1 MNVPQGEAT
10 DAMVVVMEERASEA
24 QIELVVKRLVE
35 MGMDVHRSTG
45 VTRTVLGAVGQGTP
59 DAALI
64 ELLDGV
70 HEVLRISEPYKL
82 ASRTFKPDGTVIT
95 GGDVRIGGDEVI
107 VIAGPCSAESEPQV
121 RAAAAAVRRAGAK
134 IFRGGAFKPRSSP
147 YSFQGLG
154 EEGLR
159 LLRGAATA
167 ENLKLVTEV
176 MDLSQIEV
184 IDKYT
189 DIFQVGARNMQNFT
203 LLRELGHVRKPV
215 LLKRGISA
223 TIEEWLLSAEYVLSG
238 GNTDVILCERGIR
251 TFETATRN
259 TFDISAI
266 PVVKKLSHLPVIADP
281 SHGAG
286 RRDMVAPMARAA
298 VAAGVD
304 GLIIEVHCDPDHALS
319 DGAQSMFPSQF
330 DRLMAELRIIA
341 PAIGRSICLEPVVRR
356 GWGA

>member
-1 MNVPQGEAT
+1 
-10 DAMVVVMEERASEA
+10 MVVVMEERATEA
-24 QIELVVKRLVE
+24 QIENVVKRLIE

-45 VTRTVLGAVGQGTP
+45 VTRTVLGAVGQGQP
-59 DAALI
+59 DKGLI
-64 ELLDGV
+64 EMLEGV
-70 HEVLRISEPYKL
+70 HEVVRISSPFKL
-82 ASRTFKPDGTVIT
+82 ASRTFKPEGSVVTV
-95 GGDVRIGGDEVI
+95 GDVRIGGDEVI
-107 VIAGPCSAESEPQV
+107 VMAGPCSAENEQQV
-121 RAAAAAVRRAGAK
+121 HSTAAAVRRAGAK
-134 IFRGGAFKPRSSP
+134 ILRGGAFKPRSSP

-159 LLRGAATA
+159 LLRDAATA
-167 ENLKLVTEV
+167 ENLALVSEV
-176 MDLSQIEV
+176 MDVSQIAL
-184 IDKYT
+184 IDRYC

-203 LLRELGHVRKPV
+203 LLRELGHARKPV

-223 TIEEWLLSAEYVLSG
+223 TIEEWLLSSEYVLSG
-238 GNTDVILCERGIR
+238 GNNDVILCERGIR

-266 PVVKKLSHLPVIADP
+266 PVVKKLSHLPIVADP

-298 VAAGVD
+298 VAAGAD
-304 GLIIEVHCDPDHALS
+304 GLIIEVHSDPDHALS
-319 DGAQSMFPSQF
+319 DGAQSMFPAQF

-341 PAIGRSICLEPVVRR
+341 PAIGRSICLEPVTRR

>member
-1 MNVPQGEAT
+1 MQAATLEAT
-10 DAMVVVMEERASEA
+10 DAMVVVMEERASQD
-24 QIELVVKRLVE
+24 QIEAVVSRLVE

-45 VTRTVLGAVGQGTP
+45 VMRTVLGAVGQGRP
-59 DAALI
+59 DPKLI

-70 HEVLRISEPYKL
+70 HEVIRISEPYKL
-82 ASRTFKPDGTVIT
+82 ASKTFKPDPTIVTI
-95 GGDVRIGGDEVI
+95 GDVRIGGDEV
-107 VIAGPCSAESEPQV
+107 VVMAGPCSAETEQQV
-121 RAAAAAVRRAGAK
+121 HDAAKAVRKAGAK
-134 IFRGGAFKPRSSP
+134 ILRGGAFKPRSSP

-159 LLRGAATA
+159 MLREAANA
-167 ENLKLVTEV
+167 ENLKLISEV
-176 MDLSQIEV
+176 MEISQIEV
-184 IDKYT
+184 IGKYC
-189 DIFQVGARNMQNFT
+189 DIYQVGARNMQNFN

-215 LLKRGISA
+215 LLKRGIAA

-266 PVVKKLSHLPVIADP
+266 PVVKKLSHLPVVADP

-298 VAAGVD
+298 VAAGAD

-319 DGAQSMFPSQF
+319 DGAQSMFPAQF

-341 PAIGRSICLEPVVRR
+341 PAIGRSICLEPVTRR
-356 GWGA
+356 GWGS

>member
-1 MNVPQGEAT
+1 MQALEAT
-10 DAMVVVMEERASEA
+10 EAMVVVMEERATEA
-24 QIELVVKRLVE
+24 QIENVVKRLID

-59 DAALI
+59 DKGLI
-64 ELLDGV
+64 EMLEGV
-70 HEVLRISEPYKL
+70 HEVVRISSPFKL
-82 ASRTFKPDGTVIT
+82 ASRTFKPEGTIVTI
-95 GGDVRIGGDEVI
+95 GDVRIGGDEVI
-107 VIAGPCSAESEPQV
+107 VMAGPCSAENEQQV
-121 RAAAAAVRRAGAK
+121 RNTAAAVRRAGAK
-134 IFRGGAFKPRSSP
+134 ILRGGAFKPRSSP

-154 EEGLR
+154 EEGLK
-159 LLRGAATA
+159 LLQDASRA
-167 ENLKLVTEV
+167 ENLALVSEV
-176 MDLSQIEV
+176 MDVSQIAL
-184 IDKYT
+184 IDRYC
-189 DIFQVGARNMQNFT
+189 DVFQVGARNMQNFT
-203 LLRELGHVRKPV
+203 LLRELGHARKPV

-238 GNTDVILCERGIR
+238 GNNDVILCERGIR

-266 PVVKKLSHLPVIADP
+266 PVVKKLSHLPIVADP

-298 VAAGVD
+298 VAAGAD

-319 DGAQSMFPSQF
+319 DGAQSMFPLQF

-341 PAIGRSICLEPVVRR
+341 PAIGRSICLEPVARR
-356 GWGA
+356 GWGT